1 MTHIQEFL
9 AMFDALKRNYK
20 KNNNCPKIQN
30 IQYEI
35 WKIKRLFSNG

>member
-20 KNNNCPKIQN
+20 KNNNCPKIQK
-30 IQYEI
+30 YTV
-35 WKIKRLFSNG
+35 

>member
-20 KNNNCPKIQN
+20 NDNNNNPKIQK
-30 IQYEI
+30 YTV
-35 WKIKRLFSNG
+35 